1 MLLVQANSFLLSL
14 YIITIRSSSIALM
27 DIKIY
32 KLLPRY
38 WWMVSIEIAI
48 KLKQN
53 LDIPSCLCI
62 VLLTHKYT

>member
-1 MLLVQANSFLLSL
+1 
-14 YIITIRSSSIALM
+14 M